1 MYKFEWSVNVPTLFL
16 VFRSFLKVYA
26 ALQNEMQINRNSNC
40 RKTKWVVSAIQKLLT
55 FFVQKA
61 ALKDGALSS

>member
-26 ALQNEMQINRNSNC
+26 VLQNEMQINRNSNC
-40 RKTKWVVSAIQKLLT
+40 RKTKWAVSAIQKLLT

-61 ALKDGALSS
+61 ALKDGALSR